1 MLIRQT
7 TYRCCD
13 FIIVIIVTINVNM
26 KAIYAEMKTA

>member
-1 MLIRQT
+1 MLIRT
-7 TYRCCD
+7 TYRCCR

>member
-1 MLIRQT
+1 MLIRT
-7 TYRCCD
+7 TCRCCR